1 MENLFY
7 GIFGSLKDYESL
19 SPDMLPLTAL
29 FALVGGLILTK
40 FTGSIGSLTLPI
52 NFSAMFLGAMGS
64 NWLLQNFKLPLEATI
79 EAPMMISMMGMMA
92 ASLGMMWWLQGDSLR
107 G

>member
-1 MENLFY
+1 MEDLFY
-7 GIFGSLKDYESL
+7 MIFGSLKDYESL

-29 FALVGGLILTK
+29 FALVGGLILSK

-52 NFSAMFLGAMGS
+52 NCSAMFLGAMGS
-64 NWLLQNFKLPLEATI
+64 NWLLQNLKLPVEGTI
-79 EAPMMISMMGMMA
+79 EAPLMISMMGMTA
-92 ASLGMMWWLQGDSLR
+92 ASACMMWWLQGDSMR